1 MEMNY
6 PFQEC
11 MAARDLAHRA
21 GKHLRQQFFPKMP
34 YKEAKSLF
42 EARAI
47 LIDAQNVTRHNLLPR
62 DSHDVSQC
70 VSQIYAG

>member
-47 LIDAQNVTRHNLLPR
+47 LIDAQKAALDEAQRIMMSGN
-62 DSHDVSQC
+62 
-70 VSQIYAG
+70 GKE